1 MIIIFISNK
10 KLFLAYGI
18 FNLIYLILQIVQVL
32 KIKPKYQKQIDR
44 ELLKCF
50 TSNYDK
56 MALNELFKR
65 YTHLVASIALGI
77 LKDEQKAK
85 LAIFNIFKSI
95 TIDLKNHDIKNF
107 NAWIFNVTKRYCFK
121 VKNIENGIEYRDDI
135 DEILEKELLLQKH
148 NEILKNSMQEINVH
162 EKTCI
167 DFFYSEGLNYSE
179 ITEKTGFSIEQV
191 KSHIQNGKKNI
202 KLLIYNNE
210 KQ

>member
-1 MIIIFISNK
+1 M
-10 KLFLAYGI
+10 
-18 FNLIYLILQIVQVL
+18 L

-50 TSNYDK
+50 ISNDDK

-121 VKNIENGIEYRDDI
+121 VKNIENGIEYRDDL
-135 DEILEKELLLQKH
+135 DEILEKELLIQKH
-148 NEILKNSMQEINVH
+148 SEILKNSMQEINIH

-167 DFFYSEGLNYSE
+167 DFFYSGGLNYSE